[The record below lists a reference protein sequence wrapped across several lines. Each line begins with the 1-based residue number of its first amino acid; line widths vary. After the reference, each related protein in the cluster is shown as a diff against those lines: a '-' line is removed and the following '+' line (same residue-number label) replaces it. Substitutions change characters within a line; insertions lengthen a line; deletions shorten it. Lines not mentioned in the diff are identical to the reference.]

1 MMVELIQIPDL
12 PLSLILSFLNLSEL
26 GITSCVSKRFNEIA
40 KKNNHQ
46 FKLISELQ
54 HITKEQILL
63 ARESKEELIDI
74 GN

>member
-40 KKNNHQ
+40 KKNNQ